1 MLFCPTS
8 RVRGENQNYLED
20 QARQGV
26 NAPELSEHQSLQST
40 LHRGWYWGS
49 EQFREYLLKK
59 VDAAAIR
66 RNRNYQSAQMGRDH
80 GQAEAEKI
88 VQQSLESFGLS
99 ESDLKIVAGQRSEKG
114 GNCRLHLP
122 KHDNPARLDGGAPA
136 DEKRSKCRSAT

>member
-1 MLFCPTS
+1 M
-8 RVRGENQNYLED
+8 
-20 QARQGV
+20 
-26 NAPELSEHQSLQST
+26 ST

-49 EQFREYLLKK
+49 EQFQEYLLKK

-80 GQAEAEKI
+80 RQAEAEKI

-136 DEKRSKCRSAT
+136 DEKRSQCQSAT